1 MEVKRLNKIEQQLEQ
16 GKEQLASV
24 VTPEELENRLK
35 KALDKTPTKR
45 RKSRIWIMAAAL
57 AFLTLFVGYH
67 YNAVAYYGK
76 KLIGFDEVM
85 TGTLQDLNDQGM
97 GQVIDQ
103 STDLAEGNRLYV
115 DGIMADEN
123 QLILYYTIKNSD
135 GVNGQN
141 LPYSL
146 SLSGFLT
153 NSQAVAGT
161 ASLDDTQTELKGI
174 QTFEPV
180 SAFSKSLTLHFF
192 YNLASGGQIERSITF
207 PYNPN
212 EAFHTRM
219 KQSLKKTIK
228 VDKGKVKFTSII
240 ATPTMT
246 TIKGTLKVENFDRV
260 PHALS
265 GIELKAN
272 SQLLE
277 QLGSGSTSSLKGTEF
292 ELHYDPLPDQLDS
305 LQLIMKEFVGYKILN
320 EKVSLTNIGEG
331 PIEFGGEKLYIKHID
346 VKNCIEVTIAT
357 TEDVMLDGVSIG
369 NGEEVTPLE
378 TTVNQKES
386 KQANG
391 EILKERTLVFETR
404 TQPDYIIIEGL
415 HYMKEYKEKIDIP
428 IKK

>member
-103 STDLAEGNRLYV
+103 STDLAEGNRLSLAEGNRLYV

-180 SAFSKSLTLHFF
+180 SAFSKNLTLHFF

-219 KQSLKKTIK
+219 KQSLKKTIQ
-228 VDKGKVKFTSII
+228 G
-240 ATPTMT
+240 
-246 TIKGTLKVENFDRV
+246 R
-260 PHALS
+260 
-265 GIELKAN
+265 
-272 SQLLE
+272 
-277 QLGSGSTSSLKGTEF
+277 
-292 ELHYDPLPDQLDS
+292 
-305 LQLIMKEFVGYKILN
+305 
-320 EKVSLTNIGEG
+320 
-331 PIEFGGEKLYIKHID
+331 
-346 VKNCIEVTIAT
+346 
-357 TEDVMLDGVSIG
+357 
-369 NGEEVTPLE
+369 
-378 TTVNQKES
+378 
-386 KQANG
+386 
-391 EILKERTLVFETR
+391 
-404 TQPDYIIIEGL
+404 
-415 HYMKEYKEKIDIP
+415 
-428 IKK
+428 